1 MVKGTKCAT
10 VSESNICVSYNL
22 TDYERIT
29 NQQKSIQISKS
40 QKARL
45 NVTTNYDEIFRTAAI
60 KETGERENNLVDI
73 RDLVRL
79 YINRYT
85 KNPYLC

>member
-1 MVKGTKCAT
+1 MLNNIGEGALVKGTKCAT

-29 NQQKSIQISKS
+29 KQQKSIQISKR

-60 KETGERENNLVDI
+60 KKTGESR
-73 RDLVRL
+73 
-79 YINRYT
+79 
-85 KNPYLC
+85 K